1 MSEVS
6 NSDQQSLARAI
17 MMRADERSLFLLRPL
32 SRQQS
37 AKDFSERG
45 PAFRF
50 VQERRHDMRCFWEH
64 TVLLGPIYNLLG
76 QGLNPSEIAS
86 KLDLPN

>member
-1 MSEVS
+1 
-6 NSDQQSLARAI
+6 
-17 MMRADERSLFLLRPL
+17 
-32 SRQQS
+32 
-37 AKDFSERG
+37 
-45 PAFRF
+45 
-50 VQERRHDMRCFWEH
+50 MRCFWEH